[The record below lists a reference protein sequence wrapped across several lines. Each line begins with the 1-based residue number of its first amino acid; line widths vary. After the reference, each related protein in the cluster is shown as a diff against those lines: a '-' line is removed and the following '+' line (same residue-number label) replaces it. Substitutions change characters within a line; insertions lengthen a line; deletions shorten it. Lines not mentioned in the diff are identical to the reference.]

1 MSPTYYYGLWIVYT
15 LGSLVAYRILWD
27 FTRWPKVWWL
37 GSFVRIMAVVVI
49 VTPAAQ
55 AEGSAYLAPAWI
67 TMAFD
72 ELQRLGDGWLRA
84 GVNLMA
90 ASAIGF
96 LVYFVHII
104 YSLIQRGRKKERT

>member
-1 MSPTYYYGLWIVYT
+1 MSPAYYYGLWIVYA
-15 LGSLVAYRILWD
+15 LGSLVAYRMLWD

-55 AEGSAYLAPAWI
+55 AEGSAFLAPAWI

-90 ASAIGF
+90 ATVLGL

-104 YSLIQRGRKKERT
+104 YSLIQRRRKLGRA